1 MSCLSLETKAKII
14 MCTTTQ
20 ERERGMKGEG
30 KEGERERHSDEDWET
45 IPKWTGLKVHQ
56 ITASDSVY

>member
-30 KEGERERHSDEDWET
+30 EGGGERDIVTRIERQFPNE
-45 IPKWTGLKVHQ
+45 LV
-56 ITASDSVY
+56 